1 MVCCRFR
8 TNSSDTPQM
17 AYLPEPW
24 TDLQVQWCL
33 SVFSIYPRTHLW
45 SWPAHFSSWEGRPFS
60 AGRCI
65 SRFLAFFPWLQLL
78 FKDIFKKFL
87 YDLSRPLLYIPSG
100 VGRCLGLTPTWYVPG
115 FQTESLHLHQMPTH
129 GWQKC
134 GADHE
139 TGYQAA
145 PPVLTGLSADHRQ
158 YSCG

>member
-60 AGRCI
+60 AGGAFAVFWLSSHGFNSSSKIFLRNSSTISAARFCI
-65 SRFLAFFPWLQLL
+65 SVVVWV
-78 FKDIFKKFL
+78 
-87 YDLSRPLLYIPSG
+87 G
-100 VGRCLGLTPTWYVPG
+100 VLGERPTWYVPG

-158 YSCG
+158 YSGG